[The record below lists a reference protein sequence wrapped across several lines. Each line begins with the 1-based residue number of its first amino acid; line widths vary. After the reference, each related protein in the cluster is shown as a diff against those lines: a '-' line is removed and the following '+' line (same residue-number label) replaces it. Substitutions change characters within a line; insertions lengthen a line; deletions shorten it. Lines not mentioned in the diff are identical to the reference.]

1 MSRKSTNFSSPLPT
15 LKVLFSGF
23 YFYHFILLSFGGRIF
38 EKNGRVFE
46 KNGRVFEKKK
56 GSLTYEKI
64 TKNFCYI

>member
-46 KNGRVFEKKK
+46 KKK
-56 GSLTYEKI
+56 GSLTYDKI

>member
-1 MSRKSTNFSSPLPT
+1 NNSMSRKSTNFSSPLPT

-38 EKNGRVFE
+38 EK
-46 KNGRVFEKKK
+46 KK

>member
-1 MSRKSTNFSSPLPT
+1 MGLFFYNKIGSIISIVDLPT
-15 LKVLFSGF
+15 TNIIEPLFSGF

-38 EKNGRVFE
+38 EK
-46 KNGRVFEKKK
+46 KKK

>member
-23 YFYHFILLSFGGRIF
+23 YFYHLILLSFG
-38 EKNGRVFE
+38 
-46 KNGRVFEKKK
+46 GRVFEKKK

>member
-23 YFYHFILLSFGGRIF
+23 YFYHLILLSFSCRMF
-38 EKNGRVFE
+38 VKN
-46 KNGRVFEKKK
+46 KKD
-56 GSLTYEKI
+56 SLTYEEI

>member
-1 MSRKSTNFSSPLPT
+1 MSRKSTNFSSSLPT

-23 YFYHFILLSFGGRIF
+23 YFYHLILLSFG
-38 EKNGRVFE
+38 
-46 KNGRVFEKKK
+46 GRVFEKKK

>member
-23 YFYHFILLSFGGRIF
+23 YFYHLILLSFGGR
-38 EKNGRVFE
+38 VFE
-46 KNGRVFEKKK
+46 KKKK

>member
-38 EKNGRVFE
+38 EK
-46 KNGRVFEKKK
+46 KKK

>member
-23 YFYHFILLSFGGRIF
+23 YFYHFILLSFCGRI
-38 EKNGRVFE
+38 FE

>member
-23 YFYHFILLSFGGRIF
+23 YFYHFILLSFGVRIF
-38 EKNGRVFE
+38 EKNGRI
-46 KNGRVFEKKK
+46 FEKKK

>member
-23 YFYHFILLSFGGRIF
+23 YFYHLILLSFGGR
-38 EKNGRVFE
+38 
-46 KNGRVFEKKK
+46 VFEKKK
-56 GSLTYEKI
+56 KDSLTYEKI